1 MGRLKYNI
9 NIFYVHLSA
18 ELVEELKSAVQGIV
32 DLAVHSHNAAGAEA
46 EAVGE
51 SRSLTEQNSNVRRLL
66 KSIEDVLH
74 HQVKPPRFGQ
84 VPKVWKYLENLDQ
97 CLPGTTGT
105 LQSGNHRAH
114 AVLHSCVSC
123 CVSSPAMCMS
133 VQCGSMETATTRG
146 FDYSS
151 GWRSMSAPCPST
163 SRPSPGISRS
173 PRTRIHLPL
182 FLTTL
187 LLT

>member
-1 MGRLKYNI
+1 M
-9 NIFYVHLSA
+9 
-18 ELVEELKSAVQGIV
+18 EELKSAVQGIV

-105 LQSGNHRAH
+105 LQSGNHRTRAR
-114 AVLHSCVSC
+114 LSCVSC
-123 CVSSPAMCMS
+123 CVSSPAVRVS
-133 VQCGSMETATTRG
+133 VQCDSMETATTRG

-151 GWRSMSAPCPST
+151 GWRSTSAPCPST

-173 PRTRIHLPL
+173 PRTRIHRPP
-182 FLTTL
+182 FLTALFNVNVRRCCVRVRLMTRVVL
-187 LLT
+187 